1 MSKEKSP
8 ETRLNEILQEQ
19 QVLVHQLKDATPARK
34 LQIQAEIVALS
45 EEQANL
51 LQEAGAVNCFIYT
64 TSSSRGT
71 GWIEEE
77 RNWDGSVRQYR
88 YGYYRNGRSNRRYV
102 PKRLVADV
110 QHLIDSKAKPE
121 SILEFLD
128 LAKTQAARLSQ
139 VQRSQARFVQRQK
152 LKGCNSAKNTGIQTI
167 TKICSLR
174 TIFVKLSVFCL
185 TK

>member
-1 MSKEKSP
+1 MSIGLLLVTFMSKEKSP
-8 ETRLNEILQEQ
+8 ETRLNEILREQ

-128 LAKTQAARLSQ
+128 LAKTQAG
-139 VQRSQARFVQRQK
+139 RSPV
-152 LKGCNSAKNTGIQTI
+152 AKNT
-167 TKICSLR
+167 
-174 TIFVKLSVFCL
+174 
-185 TK
+185 